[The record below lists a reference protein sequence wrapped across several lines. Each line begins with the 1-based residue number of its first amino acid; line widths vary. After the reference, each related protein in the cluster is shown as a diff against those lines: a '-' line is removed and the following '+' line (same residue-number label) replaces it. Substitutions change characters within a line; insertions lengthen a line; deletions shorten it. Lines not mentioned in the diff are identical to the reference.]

1 MQKNSFSPNIHLFID
16 TLYYYITNLN
26 NSIINVDVEISLC
39 YASSLLGLHQE
50 SYTWVTLYLLINPT
64 FLYEH
69 RVDICFSI
77 GVVYGYKQLR
87 TEENF
92 NIFLCH
98 RPIEK

>member
-16 TLYYYITNLN
+16 TLDYYITNLN

-39 YASSLLGLHQE
+39 YASSLLGLHQK

-77 GVVYGYKQLR
+77 GVVYGYKQVKDRREFQYFSLPS
-87 TEENF
+87 TY
-92 NIFLCH
+92 
-98 RPIEK
+98 